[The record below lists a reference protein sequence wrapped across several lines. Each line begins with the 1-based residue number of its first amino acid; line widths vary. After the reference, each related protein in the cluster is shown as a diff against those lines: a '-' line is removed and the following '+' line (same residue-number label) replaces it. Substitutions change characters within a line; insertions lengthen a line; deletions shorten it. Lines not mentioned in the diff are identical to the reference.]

1 MERKTNLT
9 LHLIQVL
16 NKILRMNYLDNLFF
30 AILLTF
36 GAYYFVKNVKKIIRN
51 INLGQAI
58 NRSDNASERWKNMA
72 MIALGQ
78 SKMVKRPVAGIL
90 HIIVYLGFVIINI
103 EVLEIII
110 DGLFGT
116 HRVFSFLGIVYD
128 LLIGSFEILA
138 LLVLVAVI
146 VFLIRRNGI
155 KLKRFI
161 SSDLKGWPKSDAN
174 YILYFEIV
182 LMSLFLLMNAAD
194 FHLQNISGG
203 FGHYHQAGS
212 FPISQYIA
220 PFFDGM
226 NPTSVAFFE
235 RIFWWIHITGILIFL
250 NYLYFSKHLHIL
262 LAFPNTYFAD
272 LNPKGQLD
280 NLASVT
286 KEVRLMMDPNA
297 DPYATP
303 VIDET
308 RGGAEL
314 SEANAAP
321 TKFGASDVQD
331 LNWVQLLN
339 AYTCTECGRCT
350 SSCPANQT
358 GKKLSPR
365 KIMMDTRDRLEE
377 VGKNIDANKGV
388 FIPDNK
394 SLLNDYISS
403 EELWAC
409 TSCNACVEECPVNI
423 SPLSIIMDMRRY
435 LVMEQSAAPMPL
447 NAMMTNIENNGAPWQ
462 YNQQDR
468 LNWKNEN

>member
-1 MERKTNLT
+1 MSY
-9 LHLIQVL
+9 L
-16 NKILRMNYLDNLFF
+16 NNILFAIILCLGFGFF
-30 AILLTF
+30 AVNI
-36 GAYYFVKNVKKIIRN
+36 KKIIRN
-51 INLGQAI
+51 IKLGRDI
-58 NRSDNASERWKNMA
+58 DRSDNPSARWGNMA
-72 MIALGQ
+72 LIALGQ
-78 SKMVKRPVAGIL
+78 SKMVKRPVAGLL
-90 HIIVYLGFVIINI
+90 HIIVYVGFVIINI
-103 EVLEIII
+103 EVLEIVI

-116 HRVFSFLGIVYD
+116 HRVFSFLGTFYSI
-128 LLIGSFEILA
+128 LIGSFEILA
-138 LLVLVAVI
+138 LLVLISVI
-146 VFLIRRNGI
+146 TFLVRRNII

-161 SSDLKGWPKSDAN
+161 HSDLKGWPKSDAN

-194 FHLQNISGG
+194 YHLQNVPGG
-203 FGHYHQAGS
+203 FGHYSQAGA
-212 FPISQYIA
+212 FPVSQFIA
-220 PFFDGM
+220 PIFNGM
-226 NPTSVAFFE
+226 SSEMVMIFE
-235 RIFWWIHITGILIFL
+235 RAFWWIHISGILIFL

-272 LNPKGQLD
+272 LNPKGKFD
-280 NLASVT
+280 NLESVT
-286 KEVRLMMDPNA
+286 NEVKLMMDPNA
-297 DPYATP
+297 DPFAAVP
-303 VIDET
+303 VDE
-308 RGGAEL
+308 
-314 SEANAAP
+314 NAVPA
-321 TKFGASDVQD
+321 KFGASDVQD

-350 SSCPANQT
+350 SSCPANIT

-394 SLLNDYISS
+394 TLLNDYITP

-423 SPLSIIMDMRRY
+423 SPLSIIIDMRRY
-435 LVMEQSAAPMPL
+435 LVMEQSAAPMSL